1 MNKVLKQLTSLI
13 TLGLVIF
20 ASTSQARGVDHTDY
34 DGLDNREVAEIRSFL
49 SHTVGDILRENK
61 TLSSELEAGNVYD
74 PISDYETWLPHESQ
88 IEIPRLESALLTAY
102 LNDPSSTV
110 LSKAMAAYHVVK
122 LPKWRATLYGRDR
135 KSVRSVKHAV
145 YALYFLRRAQHLGSE
160 EAWLTR
166 AETQISDQLLLWLPT
181 DLPIDISEG
190 HDAHTYFLESF
201 NYKEVNRYLAT
212 EKLLQDLLDNP
223 TNLTT
228 NAYAIASNIWNG
240 GEADYDDPTI
250 LYSMV
255 MSSYLAQRAIPLYQ
269 LAEQAW
275 EADPEN
281 NQQFRLTT
289 LLGGWTV
296 PARLWLAKLHGDN
309 DTVELLDAEHRE
321 WFAINPYFH
330 SASIGWMLFDDP
342 QKVMEG
348 FQSVLSVMG
357 CADNRS
363 CMDRPRF
370 SFNILSYLLLVTDYS
385 LKLGDAGTASYVLSF
400 RHNPFFEY
408 DSWLLGQEAWEHRE
422 NNMMEIIARY
432 QNDDINDD
440 PTTASLKSHKWG
452 PNTITCQLCHQAQ
465 AREWSDED
473 KATIFYPSEAHG
485 YVGNWP
491 TRLVDWDALLAE

>member
-1 MNKVLKQLTSLI
+1 MIKALRRLTSLM
-13 TLGLVIF
+13 TLGVVIF
-20 ASTSQARGVDHTDY
+20 ATSSHAWSVDHTDNN
-34 DGLDNREVAEIRSFL
+34 GLKNYELSEIRSVL
-49 SHTVGDILRENK
+49 KHAAGNILRENIV
-61 TLSSELEAGNVYD
+61 LSKKLVTTEEHD

-88 IEIPRLESALLTAY
+88 VGLPPLESALLNSY
-102 LNDPSSTV
+102 LNNPNSV
-110 LSKAMAAYHVVK
+110 HLSRALAAYHVLK
-122 LPKWRATLYGRDR
+122 LPHWLATLYGKDR

-145 YALYFLRRAQHLGSE
+145 YALYFLRRAQHLGSGE
-160 EAWLTR
+160 PWLAR
-166 AETQISDQLLLWLPT
+166 AEAQISDQLLLWLPT
-181 DLPIDISEG
+181 DIAIDKSEG
-190 HDAHTYFLESF
+190 REAHTYFLESF
-201 NYKEVNRYLAT
+201 NYKEANRYLAT
-212 EKLLQDLLDNP
+212 DMLFQDLLENP

-228 NAYAIASNIWNG
+228 NAYIIASNIWNG

-269 LAEQAW
+269 MAQQAW
-275 EADPEN
+275 EEDPEN

-348 FQSVLSVMG
+348 FQSVISVMG

-370 SFNILSYLLLVTDYS
+370 SFNLLSYLLLVTDYS

-400 RHNPFFEY
+400 RYSPFFDY

-422 NNMMEIIARY
+422 NNMMEIMASY
-432 QNDDINDD
+432 QNDDPRDD

-473 KATIFYPSEAHG
+473 KAAIIYPSEAHG